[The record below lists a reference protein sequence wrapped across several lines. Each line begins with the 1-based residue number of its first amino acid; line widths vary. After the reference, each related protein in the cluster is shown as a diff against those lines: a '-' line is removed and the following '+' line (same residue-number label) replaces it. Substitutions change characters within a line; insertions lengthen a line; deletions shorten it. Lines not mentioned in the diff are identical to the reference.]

1 MSGTRSATSVGAAA
15 RNRTR
20 RLAVLASLLPALL
33 LAVSCHEAPRQ
44 YARLTVG
51 TFWGGPAAEALQ
63 RELIGIADDM
73 GAVHIDL
80 RTFTLASLED
90 YVFRSQPLVGAR
102 RLDLMIVPNDWLGRL
117 WQRRLVLEVPP
128 QRVERLQQ
136 RLVRQAL
143 LAVSDSDHVLAYPI
157 CGEALALVYDPERF
171 PAPPATMDQVLSTP
185 MPPGVQPFAID
196 LSSPYYLAPL
206 VSSYQGFL
214 LDLSGSFTW
223 RHEVVER
230 VVEKLR
236 PAWGS
241 PLGWRICRGRDLES
255 LQLQLFEDGR
265 LASFLAGPWLLS
277 ALEAG
282 EHPFA
287 VVPIPP
293 FADSPH
299 SARALV
305 GYQCAAV
312 AHGSPWADVALD
324 IAERLCSSPVNERL
338 NLATRRL
345 PVLLSSYRTEQ
356 ALTSRGTIGFLRA
369 LEDGQF
375 SPAESRWS
383 QGSERVATQLRGLT
397 LLTSPPDA
405 AALARMMGSDAP

>member
-1 MSGTRSATSVGAAA
+1 M
-15 RNRTR
+15 
-20 RLAVLASLLPALL
+20 AVVLVFLALL
-33 LAVSCHEAPRQ
+33 LAASCHEAGRQ
-44 YARLTVG
+44 QARITIG
-51 TFWGGPAAEALQ
+51 TYWGGPAAESLQ
-63 RELIGIADDM
+63 RELMGIAGDM
-73 GAVHIDL
+73 GAVSIDV
-80 RTFTLASLED
+80 RTFTLASLDD
-90 YVFRSQPLVGAR
+90 YVFKSQPLVGGR

-117 WQRRLVLEVPP
+117 WQRRLLIEVPP
-128 QRVERLQQ
+128 QRVEHLQQ

-143 LAVSDSDHVLAYPI
+143 LAVSDSDHVLAYPV
-157 CGEALALVYDPERF
+157 CGEALALVYDPGRF
-171 PAPPATMDQVLSTP
+171 PSAPATLDQVLSTP
-185 MPPGVQPFAID
+185 MPPGVQPFALD

-223 RHEVVER
+223 RNEVVGR
-230 VVEKLR
+230 VLEKLR

-241 PLGWRICRGRDLES
+241 PLGWRICRGSDLES

-265 LASFLAGPWLLS
+265 LASFLAGPWLLP

-282 EHPFA
+282 GHPFA

-293 FADSPH
+293 FVDSPH
-299 SARALV
+299 PARALV

-345 PVLLSSYRTEQ
+345 PVLLNSYRTEQ

-375 SPAESRWS
+375 FPAETRWT
-383 QGSERVATQLRGLT
+383 QGSERVAAELRGLT
-397 LLTSPPDA
+397 LLPSPPSPA
-405 AALARMMGSDAP
+405 ELARALRSDAP